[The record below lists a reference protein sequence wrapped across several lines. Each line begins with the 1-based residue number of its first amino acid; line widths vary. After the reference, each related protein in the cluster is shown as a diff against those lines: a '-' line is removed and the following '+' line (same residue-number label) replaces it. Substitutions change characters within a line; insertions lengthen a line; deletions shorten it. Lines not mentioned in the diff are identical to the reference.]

1 MGKIL
6 VVAEKPSVG
15 RDIAK
20 VLNCNKK
27 GEGFLEGDRY
37 IVTWA
42 IGHLI
47 TLCKPE
53 EYDPNYKKWTFSNL
67 PILPVEMKLKPV
79 SSTKKQ
85 YSIVK
90 KLMNSKEIDY
100 IICATDSGREGELIF
115 RYIYKMA
122 GCKKEFKRL
131 WISSMTDTAIKDGFE
146 NLKSSREYDYLYY
159 SAKCRSEADWLV
171 GMNASR
177 AFSIKYNALLSI
189 GRVQTPTLSLIVQ
202 RQREINE
209 FVPQKFYEIVNLYDG
224 FTGTW
229 FDKKSNETKV
239 FDENKAKE
247 LLSKVKG
254 KKARVTEV
262 KKEVKKQP
270 HPLLYDLTELQRD
283 ANKKF
288 GFSAQKTLSVAQ
300 DLYEKKKLITYPRTD
315 SRYLSTD
322 MIQKLKKIVE
332 KLDKEIYGKYTDYI
346 KNMDKL
352 SITKRIVDD
361 TKVTDHH
368 AIIPTDGNQNIKRL
382 TQEEFKIYDLIVRRF
397 ISVFMPDFKYTLTT
411 VVTEVEGE
419 SFITKGKTIIQ
430 QGWTE
435 LNSSESVEND
445 EEKTLPDIKEGEEY
459 QIQDTKIQ
467 NKETKPPK
475 AYTEATLLSAM
486 ENAGR
491 FIDDEELKEQLK
503 DGGLGTPATR
513 AGIIERLIEVGYINR
528 KGKNLVPTEK
538 GMKLIDIVPNEL
550 KSPETTGKWERGLSS
565 ISKGKLD
572 SDRFMNSIKRYVRYI
587 IETCANDSKDVVFT
601 DDNKNKTYKKK
612 LTGLGQC
619 PICKNGI
626 VFENTKAF
634 YCNEWKNGCKFTI
647 WKNSLESQG
656 IVIDA
661 KIIKKLLKS
670 GIIEKVEAN
679 SPGTFKTIK
688 GNLVFKEGF
697 KGIELINIIEK

>member
-1 MGKIL
+1 MGKVL

-20 VLNCNKK
+20 VLGCNKK
-27 GEGFLEGDRY
+27 GEGFLEGDKY

-53 EYDPNYKKWTFSNL
+53 EYDPLYKKWTFSNL
-67 PILPVEMKLKPV
+67 PIIPIEMKLKPV
-79 SSTKKQ
+79 ASTKKQ
-85 YSIVK
+85 YAIVK
-90 KLMNSKEIDY
+90 KLMNSKDTDY
-100 IICATDSGREGELIF
+100 IVCATDSGREGELIF
-115 RYIYKMA
+115 RYIYEMA

-229 FDKKSNETKV
+229 IDKKDNETKI
-239 FDENKAKE
+239 FNESKAKE
-247 LLSKVKG
+247 LLNKVKG
-254 KKARVTEV
+254 KKAKVTEV

-270 HPLLYDLTELQRD
+270 PPLLYDLTELQRE
-283 ANKKF
+283 ANRKF

-322 MIQKLKKIVE
+322 MIPKLKKIIG

-346 KNMDKL
+346 MNKDKL
-352 SITKRIVDD
+352 TITKRIVDD
-361 TKVTDHH
+361 TKITDHH
-368 AIIPTDGNQNIKRL
+368 AIIPTDGSQNIKGL

-397 ISVFMPDFKYTLTT
+397 VSVFMPDYKYTLTT
-411 VVTEVEGE
+411 VMTEVEGE

-430 QGWTE
+430 HGWTE
-435 LNSSESVEND
+435 LNSIESAEND
-445 EEKTLPDIKEGEEY
+445 EEKNLPDIKEGEEY
-459 QIQDTKIQ
+459 QIQDTKII

-475 AYTEATLLSAM
+475 AYTEASLLSAM

-550 KSPETTGKWERGLSS
+550 KSPETTGKWEKGLSS

-572 SDRFMNSIKRYVRYI
+572 SNKFMNSIKRYVKYI
-587 IETCANDSKDVVFT
+587 IETCLKENKEVVFT
-601 DDNKNKTYKKK
+601 DDNKSKTSKKK
-612 LTGLGQC
+612 FTNLGQC

-626 VFENTKAF
+626 VLENTKAF
-634 YCNEWKNGCKFTI
+634 YCSEWKNGCKFTI
-647 WKNSLESQG
+647 WKNSLETLE
-656 IVIDA
+656 IMIDA
-661 KIIKKLLKS
+661 KMIKKLLKN
-670 GIIEKVEAN
+670 GVIEKVEGK
-679 SPGTFKTIK
+679 SPGTSKAIE

-697 KGIELINIIEK
+697 KGVGLINIVEK